1 MELLNFKKLNKL
13 NPKKGR
19 ILISEPFLDDD
30 YFKRSVVL
38 LCEHNE
44 EGTFG
49 YVLNNYIPTAISDIL
64 ENFPEIDSRISLGG
78 PVNSDNLFYIH
89 TLGNKIP
96 DSLEIIPGLF
106 MGGSFEEMKSLMKDG
121 LIKENELRF
130 FIGYSGWSTGQL
142 ERELKDS
149 SWIVAETDITTIMD
163 TYIHNLWKKILGD
176 MGENHQLF
184 SNYPENPSLN

>member
-96 DSLEIIPGLF
+96 GSLEIIPGLF

>member
-89 TLGNKIP
+89 TLGNKIQG
-96 DSLEIIPGLF
+96 SLEIIPGLF

>member
-89 TLGNKIP
+89 TLGNKIQ

>member
-96 DSLEIIPGLF
+96 GSLEIIPGLF
-106 MGGSFEEMKSLMKDG
+106 MGGSFEEIKSLMKDG